1 MSSSSPRNSRTAH
14 LMASIAVAM
23 LAWDAGAA
31 APDLARDSAK
41 DAKSEPSTITIE
53 ARRERKLL
61 ERQLDAFVWSIIVH
75 PWDESLARWHTR
87 VCPLVAGLPR
97 ASGEF
102 ILSRI
107 SQIAASAHV
116 PLGPEHCRANLY
128 VVVTREPDL
137 LLKKWRAR
145 DPHLLNDHNGGG
157 GIRRFFDTPRP
168 VRVWYNVAPSSN
180 DGVPVSPDNSLL
192 GGTSDIPTNKI
203 TEDSRLVWYA
213 AQSLSSVIVMVDSN
227 RLQQLRM
234 GQLADYIAMVG
245 LAEIRL
251 DSDLGSTPTILRL
264 FDKGGDSVPESISGW
279 DQAFLKSLYG
289 TEQKSVMQVSE
300 IETSMLKIL
309 AP

>member
-1 MSSSSPRNSRTAH
+1 
-14 LMASIAVAM
+14 MASIAVAL
-23 LAWDAGAA
+23 LAWQATGA
-31 APDLARDSAK
+31 APDPARGSAK
-41 DAKSEPSTITIE
+41 DAKSEPTSTITIE

-75 PWDESLARWHTR
+75 PWDQSLARWHTP

-128 VVVTREPDL
+128 VVVTREPEL

-145 DPHLLNDHNGGG
+145 DPHLLNGHNGEG
-157 GIRRFFDTPRP
+157 GIRRFLDTPRP

-180 DGVPVSPDNSLL
+180 DGVPFSPDNALL
-192 GGTSDIPTNKI
+192 AGTSDIPTNPI
-203 TEDSRLVWYA
+203 TEASRLVWSA
-213 AQSLSSVIVMVDSN
+213 VQSLASVIVMVDSN

-234 GQLADYIAMVG
+234 GRLADYIAMVG

-251 DSDLGSTPTILRL
+251 DSDLGLTPTILRL
-264 FDKGGDSVPESISGW
+264 FDKGGDGVPDSISDW
-279 DQAFLKSLYG
+279 DQAFLRSLYG
-289 TEQKSVMQVSE
+289 TKQKNMMQVSE

>member
-1 MSSSSPRNSRTAH
+1 MSSTAPRNSRTTH

-23 LAWDAGAA
+23 LAWHARGA
-31 APDLARDSAK
+31 APDLPRDSAK
-41 DAKSEPSTITIE
+41 DAKSDPNTITIE

-61 ERQLDAFVWSIIVH
+61 ERQLDAFVGSIIVH
-75 PWDESLARWHTR
+75 PWNESLARWHAS

-102 ILSRI
+102 ILSRL

-128 VVVTREPDL
+128 VVVTREPGL

-145 DPHLLNDHNGGG
+145 DPQLLNDHNGEG
-157 GIRRFFDTPRP
+157 GIRRFFDTLRP
-168 VRVWYNVAPSSN
+168 VRVWYNVAPSST
-180 DGVPVSPDNSLL
+180 DGVPVSADNALL
-192 GGTSDIPTNKI
+192 GTTSDIPTNKI
-203 TEDSRLVWYA
+203 TAASRLVWYA
-213 AQSLSSVIVMVDSN
+213 TQSLASVIVLVDSN

-245 LAEIRL
+245 LAEVRL

-264 FDKGGDSVPESISGW
+264 FDKGGESVPQSLSDW
-279 DQAFLKSLYG
+279 DQAFLESLYG
-289 TEQKSVMQVSE
+289 TEQKSMMQVSE

>member
-1 MSSSSPRNSRTAH
+1 MSSSH
-14 LMASIAVAM
+14 LMASIAVAL
-23 LAWDAGAA
+23 LAWHPRGA
-31 APDLARDSAK
+31 APDPARDSAN
-41 DAKSEPSTITIE
+41 DARSEPNTITIE

-61 ERQLDAFVWSIIVH
+61 ERQLDAFVGSIIVH
-75 PWDESLARWHTR
+75 PWDESLARWHTP

-116 PLGPEHCRANLY
+116 PLGAEHCRANLY
-128 VVVTREPDL
+128 VVVTREPEL

-145 DPHLLNDHNGGG
+145 DPHLLNDHNGEG
-157 GIRRFFDTPRP
+157 GIRRFLDTPRP
-168 VRVWYNVAPSSN
+168 VRVWYNVAPISN
-180 DGVPVSPDNSLL
+180 DGVPVSPDNSVSPDNALL

-203 TEDSRLVWYA
+203 TEASRLVWSA
-213 AQSLSSVIVMVDSN
+213 VQSLSSVIVMVDSN

-245 LAEIRL
+245 LAEVRL
-251 DSDLGSTPTILRL
+251 DSDLGLTPTILRL
-264 FDKGGDSVPESISGW
+264 FDKAGDSVPQSISGW

-289 TEQKSVMQVSE
+289 TQQKGVMQVSE